1 MKKKNSRKNKF
12 VYNTIASITNQI
24 MLIISGF
31 VIPKYMLSFY
41 GSEIN
46 GLVSS
51 ISQFLGF
58 ISFMQARVGVV
69 VQAALYDPI
78 NRDDW
83 IKVSEIYKSAQRF
96 FRTIA
101 YIFIGY
107 TLFVSV
113 VYPIITKT
121 PFSNTYVF
129 ALVWVISINLFS
141 QFYFSITNTLL
152 LNADQKAYVSL
163 GISTIMVILNI
174 IVSTA
179 LMYLECDI
187 LMMKLFSN
195 IVCLFSPI
203 SITIYVQKNYPLN
216 RKITYDSEPIKQK
229 WSGFAQ
235 HISAVIVDNTDII
248 VLTIFSTLTNVSIY
262 SVYYMV
268 VSAIKQLLI
277 SFTGGI
283 QSLFGSMLAKKEEEK
298 LYNTFNMFELIFSWI
313 TTFMFSTTIT
323 LIVPFIRVYTLEIKD
338 ANYEKPVFAVLL
350 SLAFAIF
357 CYRTIYYTLIK
368 AAGHFKETQT
378 GAIIEVIINLLVS
391 ITLVKRIGLLGVAIG
406 TCLAVLY
413 RTIYCVWYLS
423 HNLIKRPML
432 LFFKNMFINVLAYT
446 ICIWLGHNF
455 NIKEY
460 TYLSW
465 IILAIKQSI
474 INLII
479 IFILYML
486 FYREKMLHA
495 VKIFT
500 KKK

>member
-1 MKKKNSRKNKF
+1 
-12 VYNTIASITNQI
+12 
-24 MLIISGF
+24 
-31 VIPKYMLSFY
+31 
-41 GSEIN
+41 
-46 GLVSS
+46 
-51 ISQFLGF
+51 
-58 ISFMQARVGVV
+58 
-69 VQAALYDPI
+69 
-78 NRDDW
+78 
-83 IKVSEIYKSAQRF
+83 
-96 FRTIA
+96 
-101 YIFIGY
+101 
-107 TLFVSV
+107 
-113 VYPIITKT
+113 
-121 PFSNTYVF
+121 
-129 ALVWVISINLFS
+129 
-141 QFYFSITNTLL
+141 
-152 LNADQKAYVSL
+152 
-163 GISTIMVILNI
+163 
-174 IVSTA
+174 
-179 LMYLECDI
+179 MYLECDI

>member
-1 MKKKNSRKNKF
+1 M
-12 VYNTIASITNQI
+12 
-24 MLIISGF
+24 
-31 VIPKYMLSFY
+31 
-41 GSEIN
+41 
-46 GLVSS
+46 
-51 ISQFLGF
+51 
-58 ISFMQARVGVV
+58 
-69 VQAALYDPI
+69 
-78 NRDDW
+78 
-83 IKVSEIYKSAQRF
+83 
-96 FRTIA
+96 
-101 YIFIGY
+101 
-107 TLFVSV
+107 
-113 VYPIITKT
+113 
-121 PFSNTYVF
+121 
-129 ALVWVISINLFS
+129 
-141 QFYFSITNTLL
+141 
-152 LNADQKAYVSL
+152 
-163 GISTIMVILNI
+163 
-174 IVSTA
+174 
-179 LMYLECDI
+179 
-187 LMMKLFSN
+187 
-195 IVCLFSPI
+195 
-203 SITIYVQKNYPLN
+203 
-216 RKITYDSEPIKQK
+216 
-229 WSGFAQ
+229 
-235 HISAVIVDNTDII
+235 
-248 VLTIFSTLTNVSIY
+248 TIFSTLTNVSIY

-323 LIVPFIRVYTLEIKD
+323 LIVTFIRVYTLEIKD